1 MCGRSPTARTAT
13 VIDVNVP
20 DWTPEEW
27 TAAAAVGTF
36 FIALAALIVAVVQT
50 EIARRVRKDQ
60 ARPAIH
66 VELQLSEGAFQ
77 GVDLVV
83 RNLGPTVGT
92 DVRLAFDPPLVSS
105 IDRDAAGR
113 RISDLAFLAEGI
125 PSLAPGGEIR
135 TLFDVLTARRTEG
148 LPERYRVTVT
158 CRDTRGKRQPA
169 LTYVLDMGAFY
180 GLRATQ
186 RRTVHDVATALR
198 SIDKRLRAWTVRGRL
213 AVWSRD
219 LDRVLQAEL
228 DDLGVDALEQLNMGV
243 HPRQAEIEALLATDP
258 VPRRGLR
265 AAVRSVYAWL
275 RRRR

>member
-1 MCGRSPTARTAT
+1 MCGRSPAARTAT
-13 VIDVNVP
+13 VVDVNAP

-36 FIALAALIVAVVQT
+36 FVALVALIVAVVQT
-50 EIARRVRKDQ
+50 EIARRVRRDQ

-66 VELQLSEGAFQ
+66 VELQLSEGAFH

-105 IDRDAAGR
+105 IDQDAAGR

-135 TLFDVLTARRTEG
+135 TLFDALTARRTEG
-148 LPERYRVTVT
+148 LPERYRVTVS
-158 CRDTRGKRQPA
+158 CRDARGKRQPA

-186 RRTVHDVATALR
+186 RRTVHDVAVALR
-198 SIDKRLRAWTVRGRL
+198 SIDKRLRTWTVRGRL
-213 AVWSRD
+213 GVWAQNDS
-219 LDRVLQAEL
+219 DRMRAEL
-228 DDLGVDALEQLNMGV
+228 GGMNLTALDQLNAGM
-243 HPRQAEIEALLATDP
+243 HPRQAEIEALLGREP
-258 VPRRGLR
+258 PPLRGLT
-265 AAVRSVYAWL
+265 AGVRSAFAWL